1 MEERDS
7 RSKVLQGVM
16 LTIAYDYHSERSRMT
31 APHVSKEEEGKWR
44 CHECKKLFKAAEF
57 VEKHVLNKH
66 EELCKTQLEEVC
78 VLIIMSPNAK
88 Y

>member
-1 MEERDS
+1 
-7 RSKVLQGVM
+7 
-16 LTIAYDYHSERSRMT
+16 MT

-66 EELCKTQLEEVC
+66 GELCKAQLEEVC
-78 VLIIMSPNAK
+78 VLAIMSSNAK